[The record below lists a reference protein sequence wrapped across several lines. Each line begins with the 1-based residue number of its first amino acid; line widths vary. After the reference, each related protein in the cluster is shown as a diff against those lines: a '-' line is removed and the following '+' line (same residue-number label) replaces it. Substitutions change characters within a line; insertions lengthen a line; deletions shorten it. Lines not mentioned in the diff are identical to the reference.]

1 MKTYK
6 GKYDNNSNKFY
17 YKNEKEFYDGGD
29 VCYIPEVEFID
40 YHKDQFTAKEIEDEI
55 NNQIA
60 WSYDEIESY
69 VAEGTDYGFI
79 KNFGKLPDNFDEV
92 VEVMMKKFFKTLR
105 GQSIS
110 KALEEFPFAEE
121 VLKIS

>member
-1 MKTYK
+1 MKIYK
-6 GKYDNNSNKFY
+6 GKYDNSSNKFY

-40 YHKDQFTAKEIEDEI
+40 YHTDQFTAKEIG
-55 NNQIA
+55 
-60 WSYDEIESY
+60 SYDEIESY
-69 VAEGTDYGFI
+69 VAEGTDYGFM

-92 VEVMMKKFFKTLR
+92 VEVIMKKFFNTLT